1 MKKLV
6 VVTNLL
12 PHYQIDFYNRLVKLS
27 DYDLTVFADIS
38 IDSALNNFESKLCDF
53 KVINSP
59 IKNRGGLSFRSNLRK
74 QINTINPDHLIF
86 YGNPRELS
94 LTLLMLLYRLVGR
107 SFNVHGM
114 FHRIGGETV
123 FSKIYYWCMG
133 KVANKCFTYGRK
145 GAEVLLGIGV
155 PSDKIKIIGTA
166 INEKKSIEFSDN
178 VEEKKLLEFKNKYG
192 IVNKKVVL
200 QVVRLSEIKK
210 PDMLLYVA
218 EQINAIRDDVVFV
231 LIGGG
236 DMYEDIKQKISKL
249 ELTDSVLLLGPIY
262 DEEEL
267 SYWFKSA
274 QVFVIPTCIGLSAH
288 HAFSYSLPII
298 TDNDLTNQASEFDVL
313 YNGLNSLLYQSGD
326 LNSLQSKL
334 LEILD
339 DDSLQAFLSSNARY
353 TVENI
358 YNLDIKCNTYLNA
371 L

>member
-38 IDSALNNFESKLCDF
+38 IDSPLNNFESKLCDF
-53 KVINSP
+53 NVVNSP
-59 IKNRGGLSFRSNLRK
+59 IKNRGGLSFRSSLRK

-123 FSKIYYWCMG
+123 FSKIYYWCIG

-155 PSDKIKIIGTA
+155 PSDKIRIIGTA
-166 INEKKSIEFSDN
+166 IDEKKSIEFSDN
-178 VEEKKLLEFKNKYG
+178 VEEKKLFEFKDKYG
-192 IVNKKVVL
+192 IVNKKIVL

-218 EQINAIRDDVVFV
+218 EQISAIRDDVVFV

-236 DMYEDIKQKISKL
+236 EMYEEIKQKINKL
-249 ELTDSVLLLGPIY
+249 ELSDTILLLGPIY
-262 DEEEL
+262 DEKEL
-267 SYWFKSA
+267 AYWFKSA
-274 QVFVIPTCIGLSAH
+274 TVFVIPTCIGLSAH
-288 HAFSYSLPII
+288 HAFSYSLPIV
-298 TDNDLTNQASEFDVL
+298 TDNNLTNQASEFDVL
-313 YNGLNSLLYQSGD
+313 FNGLNSLLYQSGD
-326 LNSLQSKL
+326 VQSFQNKILKIVNDDNLQS
-334 LEILD
+334 
-339 DDSLQAFLSSNARY
+339 FLSSNARH

-358 YNLDIKCNTYLNA
+358 YSLDIKCQAYLNG